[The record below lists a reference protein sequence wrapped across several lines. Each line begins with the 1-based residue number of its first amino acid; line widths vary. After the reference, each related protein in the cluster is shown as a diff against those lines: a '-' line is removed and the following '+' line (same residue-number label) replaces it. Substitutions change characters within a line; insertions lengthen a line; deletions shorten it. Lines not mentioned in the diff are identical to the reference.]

1 MMQKKKLRLLLAG
14 LAASTILFAAPLSV
28 SVDASSAGSDNSQGD
43 PADADAG
50 PNYDLGK
57 ITKSVNLTSD
67 CPEGCV
73 HIITQSEDKAKHT
86 IAVISGNHEVHFSNS
101 GSKNIAIDGDDKA
114 PPFEIKDGKV
124 DLYLDAGCTATLDN
138 RNRPSGAGLQVKS
151 PGKLAIY
158 GAGTLKAYGADYS
171 AGIGENSGPVGDIL
185 ISGDVTV
192 KAYGGAAAAGIG
204 SGYEGTCGAITIN
217 NNATVN
223 AIGGDCKRYDVNG
236 TVGEMREGG
245 PGIGQTRGTPSLGA
259 NITISGGTV
268 GAIGG
273 KKSKPANSLTSGFL
287 CHNLVSSN
295 GSGNIFTND
304 TSLGGVNGQKNL
316 NAIVWKALVER
327 EIGNTRDTS
336 GDVWGKAS
344 IGEDLSNTMLYLR
357 SGSSLTITKNPT
369 NFTNCGIAVS
379 DDGGDV
385 RTNAIYN
392 RDFLKGSPIT
402 PDGIALYV
410 GISDK
415 AVDVTEAIEY
425 TGEDVKEDVV
435 HVKDSVPKSDSPY
448 ETESYLVDK
457 DSWDLF
463 IKRSQAPE
471 YALYDKEK
479 NPIRECGTY
488 KLRYRHK
495 KDNYSGDNEDEK
507 YDGDPVDL
515 SKEVTVNRADISKC
529 TFGVKPLTYTG
540 KELNPELTVTF
551 NNKVMEKPELDFT
564 VEWDKDYNAGKHK
577 AIIGLTSASNF
588 TISTGTKKEIEYTIE
603 RASLGDIAQMTV
615 TPPENEYRGTKQE
628 PVVAVTL
635 KDTGKTLKPDEDYQL
650 IYSGGDSTN
659 FTNAGDITCTA
670 TGLEGGNYKG
680 ELTEGYKITPKEISI
695 KTDKITAEPK
705 DYDGNGEVILK
716 GVAFDGLA
724 DVDEGKVKLK
734 SKGIVDAN
742 NEGHAGEYETIHFE
756 GAIELE
762 YEDADGNKTPCTNYT
777 VKYDG
782 GEIRLKEKAVIN
794 KVTPTLGEGERKL
807 THKDP
812 YEVNVN
818 GITFDCTVQI
828 ERQKGVKY
836 EFKMDGDPEAED
848 GWIKEIN
855 PEDKSMAYAVFRGIG
870 AAVSP
875 EDKHIFYVRSEGS
888 NDVEQVVLDSH
899 EVIFEKLPNP
909 KTPPKPTISYN
920 EGGNPDKKT
929 YTVTMDRL
937 EDNDIEYRIIVPG
950 KEEDGEFGSYG
961 EPYSIESLGD
971 PGTTYVGQVRYKETE
986 VYKASDPVSSEEIKT
1001 PPSPLANSGPKYKY
1015 TWKRIIPNQ
1024 SDNIEV
1030 PPGLQ
1035 DVDYTKMDEI
1045 TADLTR
1051 YLSQLGAY
1059 QDKDH
1064 TAFYDVKIQVI
1075 TRNEAGKTET
1085 REALPGDFEDGGI
1098 PVTLPAKNLPSGVV
1112 ATENQFS
1119 AVHMFESNEYAEYS
1133 AGDVEICAD
1142 SEGADVFK
1150 GTGKGV
1156 TFIVNGASPI
1166 GIAWSEAPDEPDN
1179 PLDPD
1184 DPNNPNNP
1192 DDPNNPGGDDNN
1204 NQGDGNNN
1212 QGDGTGTNNDGT
1224 DPNNARATDGTGNGT
1239 DQNGTGTNGD
1249 GTNAEGKES
1258 QSITDA
1264 LKSAV
1269 AALAPK
1275 TGDTNSIIMWVV
1287 IAVAACAAVIVAIRS
1302 KAKNGKKA
1310 KASAANKTSASTAK
1324 KSTASTAKK
1333 STATTAK
1340 KPTATTAKKPTS
1352 ATVKKTT
1359 STTKKSN
1366 TGSAKKTTT
1375 KK

>member
-1 MMQKKKLRLLLAG
+1 MMQKKKLELLLTG
-14 LAASTILFAAPLSV
+14 IVTSTILFTVPFTVAASGTTTSGNATSEPETAPTTAIETNLTDLTEAFTLPNTDKPCKSGCIHV
-28 SVDASSAGSDNSQGD
+28 FTATPGKNIDHTVQVIGGEHTIYLRGTWELNATDD
-43 PADADAG
+43 PAFKISNKAKVTLALEKDCDITL
-50 PNYDLGK
+50 NGK
-57 ITKSVNLTSD
+57 
-67 CPEGCV
+67 
-73 HIITQSEDKAKHT
+73 DKA
-86 IAVISGNHEVHFSNS
+86 F
-101 GSKNIAIDGDDKA
+101 
-114 PPFEIKDGKV
+114 
-124 DLYLDAGCTATLDN
+124 
-138 RNRPSGAGLQVKS
+138 AGLQVENEAQVFIRGL
-151 PGKLAIY
+151 GKLTAI
-158 GAGTLKAYGADYS
+158 GGSGGG
-171 AGIGENSGPVGDIL
+171 AGIGGGSNDPDIGNITIQSG
-185 ISGDVTV
+185 TV
-192 KAYGGAAAAGIG
+192 KAQGSGGGAGIG
-204 SGYEGTCGAITIN
+204 SGFNGGAAKGITIKGGDV
-217 NNATVN
+217 T
-223 AIGGDCKRYDVNG
+223 AIGGDGVERKDSDPVPP
-236 TVGEMREGG
+236 G
-245 PGIGQTRGTPSLGA
+245 PGIGSHLTGGDPDEGLLGNA
-259 NITISGGTV
+259 SGSVTVSGGKV
-268 GAIGG
+268 SAFGG
-273 KKSKPANSLTSGFL
+273 FSYDSAQRAGGIQAERLASG
-287 CHNLVSSN
+287 N
-295 GSGNIFTND
+295 GSTVIYTND
-304 TSLGGVNGQKNL
+304 AELPGVRNASDL
-316 NAIVWKALVER
+316 NAIIWEKEDSTATDPKK
-327 EIGNTRDTS
+327 GT
-336 GDVWGKAS
+336 VWGDATLKDPLPEHELQLM
-344 IGEDLSNTMLYLR
+344 G
-357 SGSSLTITKNPT
+357 GSSLTIAKGVEFGLNSKI
-369 NFTNCGIAVS
+369 IANS
-379 DDGGDV
+379 SNKIIDV
-385 RTNAIYN
+385 DKLLGQGEIKA
-392 RDFLKGSPIT
+392 DPKGSEPKLEVSLNETDFYEYSVFNENKNQVFSGIDKDYT
-402 PDGIALYV
+402 ETVLKYRPFRPNDRYGLLPVTASPWNEPVIKKETATVEKICKAGDYTVTYQRKEDPDPKNKMTISGIKVAQRDLKDPKIKIV
-410 GISDK
+410 IPDQ
-415 AVDVTEAIEY
+415 VY
-425 TGEDVKEDVV
+425 TGEAKE
-435 HVKDSVPKSDSPY
+435 
-448 ETESYLVDK
+448 
-457 DSWDLF
+457 
-463 IKRSQAPE
+463 PE
-471 YALYDKEK
+471 VSILLDGKPLELEK
-479 NPIRECGTY
+479 NEITGKLIDYTLTDWEKNIDVGKATVKIVPEPRGNLVFSEGKELPQEYQIIGVPLDSAEISVEPSSGEYNGSEHVLGKDFEITVSMDGT
-488 KLRYRHK
+488 KLELN
-495 KDNYSGDNEDEK
+495 KDYEIIIGEGADLTSAGDIVYSIQGIKNYSGSREAK
-507 YDGDPVDL
+507 
-515 SKEVTVNRADISKC
+515 
-529 TFGVKPLTYTG
+529 
-540 KELNPELTVTF
+540 
-551 NNKVMEKPELDFT
+551 
-564 VEWDKDYNAGKHK
+564 
-577 AIIGLTSASNF
+577 
-588 TISTGTKKEIEYTIE
+588 YTINPRE
-603 RASLGDIAQMTV
+603 ITI
-615 TPPENEYRGTKQE
+615 
-628 PVVAVTL
+628 
-635 KDTGKTLKPDEDYQL
+635 KPDSM
-650 IYSGGDSTN
+650 IV
-659 FTNAGDITCTA
+659 
-670 TGLEGGNYKG
+670 
-680 ELTEGYKITPKEISI
+680 KI
-695 KTDKITAEPK
+695 K
-705 DYDGNGEVILK
+705 DYDGSGEVTIED
-716 GVAFDGLA
+716 VEFDNLVSG
-724 DVDEGKVKLK
+724 EKVKIK

-920 EGGNPDKKT
+920 EEGNPDKKT

-1310 KASAANKTSASTAK
+1310 KASAANKTSASTVK

-1340 KPTATTAKKPTS
+1340 KPSS
-1352 ATVKKTT
+1352 ATAKKTT